1 MRLREQPPL
10 LCGGGKLEHS
20 HVKMDPVPEARR
32 PRCQTSSLFSTLM
45 KPYEQIELASHPLT
59 LDFYFFFIYIL
70 VTHKI
75 CRSCIVILTHLTLIV
90 GDGWTRGL
98 SDTLNPISALHTT
111 SSSPSHHHL
120 PPPPRLL
127 ASLLSLGDCPAQNKH
142 QQLALSLWQLLRML
156 NSGAW
161 TEEQVGRRVGKWE
174 LGYF

>member
-1 MRLREQPPL
+1 MSSPPCCAGEANLNIDEQYRGPLVCYTMRY
-10 LCGGGKLEHS
+10 HS
-20 HVKMDPVPEARR
+20 CVKTDPVPEARR
-32 PRCQTSSLFSTLM
+32 PRCQLLLPSSDPGFLFICL
-45 KPYEQIELASHPLT
+45 
-59 LDFYFFFIYIL
+59 FI

-75 CRSCIVILTHLTLIV
+75 CHSCIVILTHLTLIV
-90 GDGWTRGL
+90 GGGWTRGL

-120 PPPPRLL
+120 PPRLL

-161 TEEQVGRRVGKWE
+161 TEEQVGRRVGK
-174 LGYF
+174 